1 MKVGEVMT
9 TGAASVSSDASL
21 AAAAR
26 IMGDHRVSGWPV
38 VAERGA
44 LIGIITE
51 GDFLP
56 SDARRRANPFD
67 SLREGGVAANLRTQK
82 VVDVMTADP
91 VATDVET
98 PLEDAIDQMQC
109 RGVKRLPVMR
119 DGRIVG
125 ILSRADI
132 LTALVRRLPA

>member
-1 MKVGEVMT
+1 MKVGEIMT
-9 TGAASVSSDASL
+9 TGAASVRSDASL
-21 AAAAR
+21 AEAAR
-26 IMGDHRVSGWPV
+26 IMVDHRVSGLPV
-38 VAERGA
+38 VDERGA

-56 SDARRRANPFD
+56 NDTRRRANPFD

-98 PLEDAIDQMQC
+98 PLEDAIDQMQ
-109 RGVKRLPVMR
+109 RLGVKRLPVMR